1 MKAVTGISEG
11 GNALRRTDL
20 DWVRIGAFALLILY
34 HCTVFYS
41 PVENMANSPHVQP
54 WVQVPMLL
62 TSPWR
67 MLLLFIVSGAA
78 TRFMTARLAP
88 GALVRS
94 RSARLLPPLLF
105 GILVVIPPQAYT
117 QVVEHYGYA
126 GGFLE
131 FWGRYLRA
139 DHSFCHADGHCL
151 ILPTYNH
158 LWFVAYLW
166 LYTLALAGLMALTP
180 GLAGW
185 LERGLARTLKGPGLI
200 VWPVAFLGLARWGLE
215 ARWPQ
220 VPNLVAD
227 WYGHAMFLGGFLFGF
242 AAARQAGL
250 WSGLERFRWVALGG
264 ALVAYGLLAVN
275 AARML
280 GQGATLSI
288 AAANAHAAPHH
299 ALFDAL
305 AAGVWGGDQWL
316 WIVAIL
322 GFAHR
327 HLQGRDG
334 PARRYLTEAIFPFYI
349 IHQTTIAVAGHYGAK
364 LNLPLGLEA
373 FLLVATTAAS
383 CVLTYEAARR
393 VGWLRPLFGL
403 PPLRHRQAPP
413 KLWSYAGAET

>member
-1 MKAVTGISEG
+1 MSGVTGISEG

-41 PVENMANSPHVQP
+41 PIENMANSPRVLP

-78 TRFMTARLAP
+78 TRFMTAKLAP
-88 GALVRS
+88 SALVKS

-105 GILVVIPPQAYT
+105 GVFVVIPPQAYT
-117 QVVEHYGYA
+117 QVIEHYGYT
-126 GGFLE
+126 GDFFS
-131 FWGRYLRA
+131 FWGRYLKA

-166 LYTLALAGLMALTP
+166 VYTLALAGLMALAP
-180 GLAGW
+180 GFAGW
-185 LERGLARTLKGPGLI
+185 LERGLARALKGPGLI
-200 VWPVAFLGLARWGLE
+200 AGPVVFLGLARWALE

-220 VPNLVAD
+220 FPNLVSD
-227 WYGHAMFLGGFLFGF
+227 WYGHTMFLGGFLFGF
-242 AAARQAGL
+242 AAARQASL
-250 WSGLERFRWVALGG
+250 WSGFERFRWPALAG
-264 ALVAYGLLAVN
+264 ALAAYGLLALN
-275 AARML
+275 AVRML
-280 GQGATLSI
+280 GQGSTLSAVS
-288 AAANAHAAPHH
+288 AAQHAAPNH

-305 AAGVWGGDQWL
+305 AAGVWAIDQWL
-316 WIVAIL
+316 WIVAIF

-327 HLQGRDG
+327 HLRGRDG

-373 FLLVATTAAS
+373 FALVATTAAS
-383 CVLTYEAARR
+383 CVLTYEIARR
-393 VGWLRPLFGL
+393 TPWLRPVFGL
-403 PPLRHRQAPP
+403 QPVRRPPPRPR
-413 KLWSYAGAET
+413 LWSYAGAES